1 MIKKF
6 KFISLMLSLVFCLAS
21 ITFAQETG
29 GSIEGTIK
37 DPAGAVVPGVE
48 VTITSTGR
56 TQGARQ
62 DATTGF
68 VRTVTA
74 GENGFFRVLEIPP
87 GFYTVTTSATAG
99 FGTATVNNIEVVLGK
114 STPIEVTLGVSGGT
128 NVVDVNAND
137 AIAIDPTDNKIQTNI
152 TAQQAELL
160 PKGTNFTSL
169 LQVAPAVRNEPLS
182 GGFQIDGASGSEN
195 TFIIDG
201 QEVTNFRTGSL
212 NQNNNLP
219 FAQIAE
225 VQVKSSGFE
234 AEFGGATGGVINVV
248 TKGGSND
255 FHGEFG
261 TSFRIAK
268 LQAGPRPFARLFRA
282 GTVGSTTTPFFQTNE
297 FIRPPRDNG
306 TDFFPLANF
315 SGPIVKDK
323 LWFFASYA
331 PQYLE
336 TFRGIDFVSSD
347 PRGRTVRNPAF
358 IDPLTGTV
366 RTGESSEIYRQ
377 RQTNEYAFLRLDA
390 NPTSKLRLTGQFT
403 WNPSILEGVL
413 PARTLVTGAPP
424 AAAVGGQTLV
434 GPEFLQQQGG
444 RVNSNNVS
452 GSAIYTPTSNLVF
465 SVRAGRSFLNEK
477 FQIAENRYGYGIPR
491 VTRIQ
496 CGLVSGPGAGQA
508 GCLQGQQNVPS
519 NFAIDFDVSTRKTLD
534 ADATILANNFGGRHQ
549 FKVGYQFNGISN
561 NVSQGYRNEGIIA
574 LFYGEDISELSGRG
588 NLTPTGATTANPTGI
603 CAAGQTTNCNL
614 GSGFLQRFE
623 TRGQASSSNH
633 AVFVQDRWQ
642 PFSRLSINLG
652 LRAER
657 ENVPSFQAGAP
668 GIEFDFTDKLA
679 PRLGAA
685 FDLTGDG
692 RTKIFASYGW
702 FYDRFKYELPRGSFG
717 GDFFRVDYFEILP
730 GAPVAFNTF
739 NVARILG
746 NRSDN
751 PGGNCPAGGI
761 VGGTGISRCQE
772 DYRVASNTPGVPLN
786 VGGGVDPD
794 LKAFRQSEFTVGFER
809 DLGFFGLLA
818 SGRYTHKQVD
828 RAVEDIGFFNAQ
840 GSEVYIIGNPGFGAT
855 QTVLPNLGFKATPK
869 AVREYDALE
878 IRLDKRFTQR
888 FYFNANYTYSRLYGN
903 YPGLASSDEAGR
915 NSPNVNRLFDLPF
928 LAFLPGGEE
937 NLGRLA
943 TDRPHAF
950 KFYGA
955 YSQRWSSN
963 NVTEISA
970 FTTAQSGTPV
980 SSTFIFES
988 VASTLLNGR
997 GDLGRTEM
1005 FTQTDFGLRHK
1016 YNFGRENRFTLAFD
1030 LDVLNA
1036 FNEANVLTRTGL
1048 INARSDLAAVFPG
1061 ATATQVIQAYFAPDA
1076 RQRVLDFVNSRAD
1089 RRDVSYD
1096 QPSSFQNQR
1105 SVRFGFRLLF

>member
-1 MIKKF
+1 MRKNI
-6 KFISLMLSLVFCLAS
+6 KFITLMLSLVFCLSAVA
-21 ITFAQETG
+21 FGQETG
-29 GSIEGTIK
+29 GGIEGTIK
-37 DPAGAVVPGVE
+37 DPSGAVVPGVD

-87 GFYTVTTSATAG
+87 GFYTITTSATSG
-99 FGTATVNNIEVVLGK
+99 FGVATVNNIEVVLGK
-114 STPIEVTLGVSGGT
+114 STPIDVTLGAAGGT
-128 NVVDVNAND
+128 NVVDVNASD
-137 AIAIDPTDNKIQTNI
+137 VSAIDPTDNKIQTNI

-195 TFIIDG
+195 TFIVDG

-212 NQNNNLP
+212 NVSNNLP
-219 FAQIAE
+219 FSQVAE

-261 TSFRIAK
+261 ASFRAAK

-282 GTVGSTTTPFFQTNE
+282 GNAAATPSTFFQTNE
-297 FIRPPRDNG
+297 FINPPRDNG
-306 TDFFPLANF
+306 TDFFPTANF
-315 SGPIVKDK
+315 SGPILKDR
-323 LWFFASYA
+323 LWFFASYS
-331 PQYLE
+331 PQYLNTE
-336 TFRGIDFVSSD
+336 RPIDFVSSD
-347 PRGRTVRNPAF
+347 PRGRTVRNPVF
-358 IDPLTGTV
+358 IDPLTG
-366 RTGESSEIYRQ
+366 RTTTGASSETYRQ
-377 RQTNEYAFLRLDA
+377 KQTNEYGFLRVDA
-390 NPTSKLRLTGQFT
+390 NPSSKLRVTGQFT
-403 WNPSILEGVL
+403 YNPSILEGVL

-424 AAAVGGQTLV
+424 VALVGGQTLV
-434 GPEFLQQQGG
+434 GPAFLEQQGG

-452 GSAIYTPTSNLVF
+452 GSVIYTPNSNLVF
-465 SVRAGRSFLNEK
+465 SARAGRSFLNEK
-477 FQIAENRYGYGIPR
+477 FQVDANRYSYGIPQITR
-491 VTRIQ
+491 TICSLVT
-496 CGLVSGPGAGQA
+496 GPGAGQA
-508 GCLQGQQNVPS
+508 GCLPGQQNIPS
-519 NFAIDFDVSTRKTLD
+519 NFAIDFDVSTRKTFD
-534 ADATILANNFGGRHQ
+534 GDATILLNNFGGRHQ
-549 FKVGYQFNGISN
+549 FKFGYQYNGISN
-561 NVSQGYRNEGIIA
+561 NVSQGYEDEGIIA
-574 LFYGEDISELSGRG
+574 LFYGEGIDELSGRG
-588 NLTPTGATTANPTGI
+588 NLTPT
-603 CAAGQTTNCNL
+603 AGNL
-614 GSGFLQRFE
+614 GSGFLQRFS
-623 TRGQASSSNH
+623 TNGQASSSNN
-633 AVFVQDRWQ
+633 AVFVQDKWQ
-642 PFSRLSINLG
+642 PFSRLSINVG
-652 LRAER
+652 LRAEQ
-657 ENVPSFQAGAP
+657 ENVPSFQEGAP
-668 GIEFDFTDKLA
+668 GIEFKFTDKLA
-679 PRLGAA
+679 PRIGAA

-730 GAPVAFNTF
+730 NAPVAFNTF
-739 NVARILG
+739 NLARILG
-746 NRSDN
+746 NRTDN
-751 PGGNCPAGGI
+751 PGGNCPSGGI

-772 DYRVASNTPGVPLN
+772 DYRVASNTPGVPIN

-794 LKAFRQSEFTVGFER
+794 LKAFRQSEITVGFER
-809 DLGFFGLLA
+809 DLGFYGLLA
-818 SGRYTHKQVD
+818 SGRFTHKQVD
-828 RAVEDIGFFNAQ
+828 RAVEDIGFFNAE

-855 QTVLPNLGFKATPK
+855 QSVLPSLGFEATPK
-869 AVREYDALE
+869 AVRTYDALE
-878 IRLDKRFTQR
+878 VRLDKRFTES
-888 FYFNANYTYSRLYGN
+888 FYFNANYTFSRLYGN

-955 YSQRWSSN
+955 YSFKWSSSN
-963 NVTEISA
+963 TTEFSG

-980 SSTFIFES
+980 STTFNFES

-997 GDLGRTEM
+997 GDLGRTER

-1016 YNFGRENRFTLAFD
+1016 YRFGQDERFTLAFD

-1036 FNEANVLTRTGL
+1036 FNEANVLTRNGL
-1048 INARSDLAAVFPG
+1048 INSVTDFASIFPG
-1061 ATATQVIQAYFAPDA
+1061 DTATQVIQAYFQPNA
-1076 RQRVLDFVNSRAD
+1076 RQTVLDFVGSRTD
-1089 RRDVSYD
+1089 RRNIGYD
-1096 QPSSFQNQR
+1096 TPSSFQNPR
-1105 SVRFGFRLLF
+1105 TVRFGFRLLF